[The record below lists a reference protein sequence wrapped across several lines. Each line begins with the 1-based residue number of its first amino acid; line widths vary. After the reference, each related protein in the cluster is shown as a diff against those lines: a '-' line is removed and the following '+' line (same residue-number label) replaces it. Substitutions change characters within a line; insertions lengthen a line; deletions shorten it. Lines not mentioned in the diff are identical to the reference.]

1 MFDLDTFIE
10 DCRACLDEPEPRLA
24 VRETVSRAVSDA
36 SAVAAARPTD
46 EAGLTLLYRSDD
58 LTIVDLVWAPGME
71 IFPHDHRMWACI
83 GIYTGREDNRFYRR
97 PSPADSGGGGGLVE
111 SGGKRLE
118 TSEVT
123 LLGSDTIHAVHNPL
137 SAPTG
142 ALHVYGGDFVAQE
155 RSQWLPPELVE
166 QPYDTDRVTRLFA
179 DADAAWHRAS

>member
-24 VRETVSRAVSDA
+24 VRDTVARAVSEPA
-36 SAVAAARPTD
+36 SVVTARPP
-46 EAGLTLLYRSDD
+46 ERAGLTLLYRSDT

-97 PSPADSGGGGGLVE
+97 SGQRRPGLVE
-111 SGGKRLE
+111 SGAKRLE
-118 TSEVT
+118 TSDVT
-123 LLGSDTIHAVHNPL
+123 LLGDDTIHAVHNPL
-137 SAPTG
+137 TAPTG

-155 RSQWLPPELVE
+155 RSQWRDPRLAEETYDGALVT
-166 QPYDTDRVTRLFA
+166 QVFA
-179 DADAAWHRAS
+179 DANADWHREA